1 MNLHNDFRNLGEK
14 KRRLY

>member
-1 MNLHNDFRNLGEK
+1 MNLHNSFRNLGEK